1 MSNLENCEY
10 QKYFRDID
18 CLETNHLGDQ
28 DPRVVLKTYN
38 YLTLLFVFKLVYLS
52 QTWLAFS
59 LQHNNRLHNVT
70 VYNTFLGF
78 WISQYAFLSV
88 LETSIWGIKLIG
100 SLPKQIL
107 VYEHRVL
114 FWYCNETK
122 NHPATAI
129 QSMDMGDSILLR
141 YLFIL
146 VHMQLISKIGCMVG
160 NWICSV
166 QQVMC
171 PFPVSTRGNLLQHL
185 WNSSLTDFTAMQIFL
200 HLIS

>member
-1 MSNLENCEY
+1 M
-10 QKYFRDID
+10 
-18 CLETNHLGDQ
+18 
-28 DPRVVLKTYN
+28 
-38 YLTLLFVFKLVYLS
+38 FKLVHLS

-171 PFPVSTRGNLLQHL
+171 LSLWVRGATFFSIFEIL
-185 WNSSLTDFTAMQIFL
+185 W
-200 HLIS
+200 LISRQCKFSCIWYRRVPCIIRLPYVCPYWKEKQIVAFTDLYNIQLSLMIIIYQNI